1 MSEVRTSRTCTELI
15 GFILFDLQRFNMK
28 MFGNSSDRTKE
39 RLSVRRSRSHNVRPW
54 GDKLSRGSS
63 RGFNERIQWIQ
74 EDSLEFNGRRS
85 NSDLLSALSRLSLS
99 SAQDVKLAEE
109 NAFMRKHIIKLRE
122 ETKQE
127 EDMDNDHEDLNDKEN
142 KDLFEIFVA
151 EFFKKLEKKIN
162 TPRAQIILPPPPPP
176 SPSPDEELLLAE
188 SDGEQNFES
197 GQSIDEWESFSFSL

>member
-122 ETKQE
+122 ETREE

-142 KDLFEIFVA
+142 KDLFEIMLA
-151 EFFKKLEKKIN
+151 ELEKKHEKKRN
-162 TPRAQIILPPPPPP
+162 TSTPRAQIILPSPPPPP
-176 SPSPDEELLLAE
+176 PSPDEELLLAE
-188 SDGEQNFES
+188 SDGEHYFES
-197 GQSIDEWESFSFSL
+197 GESIDEWESL

>member
-1 MSEVRTSRTCTELI
+1 
-15 GFILFDLQRFNMK
+15 MK

-74 EDSLEFNGRRS
+74 EDSRGFNGRLS
-85 NSDLLSALSRLSLS
+85 NSDLLSALSRLSIGKNAS
-99 SAQDVKLAEE
+99 QLAKE

-122 ETKQE
+122 ETREE

-176 SPSPDEELLLAE
+176 SPSPDVELLLAE
-188 SDGEQNFES
+188 SDGEQYFES